1 MNLLNV
7 CQPKQKK
14 IILFILVLLVSKAHS
29 QVDTIKNF
37 QWTKDNVITCYY
49 KICDTCTEVNR
60 RVNEDSTNM
69 EYYNLK
75 RDLEYAYKRI
85 NDTIERVLYQNKS
98 QSLTGY
104 ERCWIFYKHSEQLE
118 LQFYQLTPE
127 LQYEYYLIS
136 EKIKK
141 IIFKRGY

>member
-1 MNLLNV
+1 MKNIFLL
-7 CQPKQKK
+7 
-14 IILFILVLLVSKAHS
+14 ILVLLAFNVNA
-29 QVDTIKNF
+29 QIDTIKNF
-37 QWTKDNVITCYY
+37 QWTKENVITCYY

-60 RVNEDSTNM
+60 RVNEDSINM

-75 RDLEYAYKRI
+75 RDLQYAYQRN
-85 NDTIERVLYQNKS
+85 NDTIERVLYQNIS

-118 LQFYQLTPE
+118 LQFYQLPPA
-127 LQYEYYLIS
+127 LQYEYYLMS

-141 IIFKRGY
+141 VIFKRGY

>member
-1 MNLLNV
+1 MKNIFLL
-7 CQPKQKK
+7 
-14 IILFILVLLVSKAHS
+14 ILVLLVSKAHS
-29 QVDTIKNF
+29 QIDTIKNF
-37 QWTKDNVITCYY
+37 QYTNENVITCY
-49 KICDTCTEVNR
+49 CQLCSDCGEVIR
-60 RVNEDSTNM
+60 RVDEDSVNM

-75 RDLEYAYKRI
+75 RDLSYAYKRD